1 MIQRFF
7 LCALSNLSLENSNEK
22 DCLDNR
28 TVSIFWNW
36 MFLFIEH
43 LIIYML
49 MIWILFWMFEIKDL
63 DTFWFFSAQILFYLF
78 ISRHDY
84 RSLLSTFLSIIAHSL
99 KLQLNCSMI
108 ETVFLLE
115 FSIDKFQRAQR
126 ENLCINTF
134 EKLR

>member
-7 LCALSNLSLENSNEK
+7 LCALSNLSIENSSEK

-63 DTFWFFSAQILFYLF
+63 DTFWFFAAQIWFCLF
-78 ISRHDY
+78 INLYDY

-99 KLQLNCSMI
+99 KWQLNCPMI
-108 ETVFLLE
+108 ETFFLLE

-126 ENLCINTF
+126 TNLCTNAF